1 MAFKR
6 GRVYWTYVRQRNGLR
21 RRVSLETE
29 VNHIAHEME
38 AMLARLA
45 SLRDWDMLEAATRKP
60 HGLGEL
66 FDAWRQEGESLET
79 HRRAITDVD
88 LNALVDDWQKWAERR
103 ANAKTVT
110 KYKAQLRVLIPEG
123 VPFPRS
129 KFRRKELAKALQE
142 IDATGSTARRYHAA
156 WSSFANYLVQI
167 EQIEHNPLRD
177 VRAPRPNP
185 GRTVYLD
192 RADQVRLVK
201 AQPQPFA
208 ALAALRE
215 GAGVEIGAALRVR
228 RRDVNE
234 TEGTV
239 YIRGTKNEWRSR
251 KVILEKWAWPI
262 FRKALRSKLPD
273 ALLFDGI
280 DYEAARREHKAA
292 LTAQE
297 LRDDYRMHDARH
309 SLAVR
314 WMREGIPLHV
324 IANNL
329 GHRDT
334 SMVERLYGR
343 HRVREEDLRQVS
355 EKISK

>member
-1 MAFKR
+1 
-6 GRVYWTYVRQRNGLR
+6 
-21 RRVSLETE
+21 
-29 VNHIAHEME
+29 ME
-38 AMLARLA
+38 SMLARLA
-45 SLRDWDMLEAATRKP
+45 SLREWEVLESATRKP
-60 HGLGEL
+60 HGLGAL
-66 FDAWRQEGESLET
+66 FDAWRTEGETLEQ
-79 HRRAITDVD
+79 HRRAIADVD
-88 LNALVDDWQKWAERR
+88 LNAFVDDWQKWAERR
-103 ANAKTVT
+103 ATARTVE
-110 KYKAQLRVLIPEG
+110 KYKAQLRVLMPEG
-123 VPFPRS
+123 ERYPRS
-129 KFRRKELAKALQE
+129 KFRRKELAKALQA
-142 IDATGSTARRYHAA
+142 IDTSGSTARRYHAA

-192 RADQVRLVK
+192 LADQIKLVK

-215 GAGVEIGAALRVR
+215 GAGVEVGAALGVR
-228 RRDVNE
+228 RRDVYE

-262 FRKALRSKLPD
+262 FRKTLQSKLPD

-280 DYEAARREHKAA
+280 NYDAARREHKAA
-292 LTAQE
+292 LKSQQ
-297 LRDDYRMHDARH
+297 LREDYRIHDSRH

-314 WMREGIPLHV
+314 WMRKGIALHV

-355 EKISK
+355 EKISR